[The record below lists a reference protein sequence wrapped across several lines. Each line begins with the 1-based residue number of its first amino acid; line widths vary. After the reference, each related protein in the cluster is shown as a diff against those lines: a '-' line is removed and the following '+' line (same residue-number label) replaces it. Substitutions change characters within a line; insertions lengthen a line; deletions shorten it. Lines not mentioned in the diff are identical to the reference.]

1 MTLAELSKKIDDVK
15 AIKILIRDL
24 QEYRVYNKA
33 PLKQEDYRM
42 IGSSEDYLNML
53 LEKLNLE
60 EVK

>member
-33 PLKQEDYRM
+33 QLKQEDYRM